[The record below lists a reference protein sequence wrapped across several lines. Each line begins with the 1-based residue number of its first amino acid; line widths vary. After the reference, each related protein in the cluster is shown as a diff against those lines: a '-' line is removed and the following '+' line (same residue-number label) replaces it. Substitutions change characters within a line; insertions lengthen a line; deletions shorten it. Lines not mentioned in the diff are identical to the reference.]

1 MGTAPGRP
9 AAAARR
15 GPLFGPGR
23 TADLVWLSHAIGPG
37 VPVRLQPCGV
47 PGGPLPGR
55 ADVEGARGRV
65 VVAGRDLPLAVD
77 GRGASDRG
85 DGRRVAGRRVA
96 QRAVCRR
103 ADSGLG
109 TGHRVRGAGADF
121 TPPCLGLDAAGGQG
135 VDPPA
140 DRGRLRRVHP
150 GAVVR
155 RLVSGHQQ
163 HESGQA
169 LPGLRAVVDRLPG
182 AAVGAFPQR
191 AEPAGRHPEQ
201 DAAHGG
207 DQAGPLQRDRAG
219 ADRGVCR
226 HRHGPAS
233 GDGVNQLR
241 VRRARAAS

>member
-23 TADLVWLSHAIGPG
+23 TADLARLSRPIGPG
-37 VPVRLQPCGV
+37 LPVRLQPRGARR
-47 PGGPLPGR
+47 GRLPGR
-55 ADVEGARGRV
+55 PGGRAAGSRV
-65 VVAGRDLPLAVD
+65 VVAGGDLPLAVD

-109 TGHRVRGAGADF
+109 TGHRVRGVGADF
-121 TPPCLGLDAAGGQG
+121 APPCLGLDAAGGQG
-135 VDPPA
+135 VDPPP
-140 DRGRLRRVHP
+140 DPGRLRRVHP
-150 GAVVR
+150 GGVVR
-155 RLVSGHQQ
+155 RLVLGRRQ

-201 DAAHGG
+201 DAAHRG

-219 ADRGVCR
+219 ADRGVCH